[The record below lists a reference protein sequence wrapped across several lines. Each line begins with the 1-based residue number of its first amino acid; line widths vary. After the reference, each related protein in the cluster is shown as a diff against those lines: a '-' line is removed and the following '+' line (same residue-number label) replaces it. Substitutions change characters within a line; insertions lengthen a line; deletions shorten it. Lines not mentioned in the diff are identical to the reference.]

1 MTDTDRYVPN
11 TIHQAIIL
19 LVSYLSASDKRKIIR
34 LTEDDLSNLEFSL
47 GWFIKN
53 EFKLVTNDALM
64 ESCRITSGGNSV
76 HAEQASGIII
86 KELWKRLRV
95 LQQSELLR

>member
-1 MTDTDRYVPN
+1 MADTDRYIPN

-19 LVSYLSASDKRKIIR
+19 LVSYLSSSDKRKITK
-34 LTEDDLSNLEFSL
+34 LTEDDLANLDFTL

-53 EFKLVTNDALM
+53 EFKLVSNSALM
-64 ESCRITSGGNSV
+64 ESCRITSGGNAV
-76 HAEQASGIII
+76 HADQASGIII
-86 KELWKRLRV
+86 KELCKRLRV